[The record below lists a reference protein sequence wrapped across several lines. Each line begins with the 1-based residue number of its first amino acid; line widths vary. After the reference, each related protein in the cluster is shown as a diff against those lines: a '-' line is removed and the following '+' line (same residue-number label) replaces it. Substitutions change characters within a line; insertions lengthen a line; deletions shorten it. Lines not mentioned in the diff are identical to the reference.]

1 MKYCP
6 ECDTEYLDHA
16 LVCADCSCDLIDEDV
31 YERARQ
37 HADDATAARPFVT
50 LCAVADQ
57 IDAERIM
64 EVLAA
69 DRVPVH
75 LHTFGETV
83 YIGHTD
89 AHQGYGEL
97 WVPREWLAH
106 ALARLE
112 DIYAAPPFDLD
123 AD

>member
-6 ECDTEYLDHA
+6 ECDTEYLDRA
-16 LVCADCSCDLIDEDV
+16 ERCADCGCDLIDEQT
-31 YERARQ
+31 Y
-37 HADDATAARPFVT
+37 ATAQQRSGGSHGPYVT
-50 LCAVADQ
+50 LCPVADQ
-57 IDAERIM
+57 VEAERLM
-64 EVLAA
+64 EVLAR

-97 WVPREWLAH
+97 WVPKEWLHH
-106 ALARLE
+106 ARVRLDELENAPSFGFE
-112 DIYAAPPFDLD
+112 DE
-123 AD
+123 